1 MVEHTQSFGEFWG
14 EIRRPFALGSIKT
27 LVLFPVAVLIAIPVV
42 QVFQCVGWMGNE
54 SQRITVCAELL
65 NPTVLISNIMAFVPT
80 LLKGTLA
87 ALPWVF
93 LAVLYLEWDK
103 YKKDEASWF
112 THGKGCEGPPGYTR
126 RLKWVMAASWDIDAH
141 TLVAVEMGERHKRYE
156 GQFSEDALLREIR
169 RKFARSEN
177 KPTEDTETSIR
188 WRIVQNNGREVH
200 IHLQR
205 QPIEPVTWVMTTQ
218 FYEWAGRRQPP
229 RLAQTHTTEF
239 VLQATNEGQSSAEG

>member
-1 MVEHTQSFGEFWG
+1 MRTDSYFSFKDFWHQIGE
-14 EIRRPFALGSIKT
+14 AYLK
-27 LVLFPVAVLIAIPVV
+27 AVLKTIA
-42 QVFQCVGWMGNE
+42 
-54 SQRITVCAELL
+54 LL
-65 NPTVLISNIMAFVPT
+65 PFVICGAFTLLILLRCFTEQGDFYCNYLLSLDLFRFFYAQTPT
-80 LLKGTLA
+80 LLKAMLFG
-87 ALPWVF
+87 LPPIL

-141 TLVAVEMGERHKRYE
+141 TLVAVEMGECHKRYE

>member
-1 MVEHTQSFGEFWG
+1 MSVNPSFSAFWAG
-14 EIRRPFALGSIKT
+14 HKKHVFRYTIKFVLGYPLILIFGGILMLVFNTFLFSNEADNFYKPQDFLIKQT
-27 LVLFPVAVLIAIPVV
+27 WIDIYPKFIFG
-42 QVFQCVGWMGNE
+42 VFLGYV
-54 SQRITVCAELL
+54 I
-65 NPTVLISNIMAFVPT
+65 
-80 LLKGTLA
+80 
-87 ALPWVF
+87 ALPIIH
-93 LAVLYLEWDK
+93 LSVLYLEWDK

-141 TLVAVEMGERHKRYE
+141 TLVAVDMGERHKRYE
-156 GQFSEDALLREIR
+156 GHFSEDALLREIR

-188 WRIVQNNGREVH
+188 WRIIQNNGREVH

-205 QPIEPVTWVMTTQ
+205 QPLEPVTWVMTTQ
-218 FYEWAGRRQPP
+218 FYEWVGRRQPP

-239 VLQATNEGQSSAEG
+239 VVQATNEGQSGAEGQG